1 MSHPGHKAIY
11 AGKNSVRLDGSD
23 PLAVQK
29 MKWSLQHMLSE
40 IYKPYIHQLVVLCI
54 GTDRS
59 TGDALGPLTGTKLSR
74 LQPSRT
80 VIYGT
85 LDEPVHAVNL
95 CHTIEAI
102 GKHYNYPLII
112 AVDACLGK
120 IESVGAIDLGLGPLR
135 PGAGVHKTLPSVGE
149 VYISGIVNVGGF
161 LEYFVLQNTRLSVV
175 IRLAE
180 VIARGLYLGLQ
191 GVSHAA
197 EAAPSDERSDPEKV

>member
-1 MSHPGHKAIY
+1 MSQKGCEAVY
-11 AGKNSVRLDGSD
+11 AGKSPVRLDGSD

-29 MKWSLQHMLSE
+29 MKWSLQHMLSDL
-40 IYKPYIHQLVVLCI
+40 YKPYIHQLVVLCI

-74 LQPSRT
+74 MQPNRT
-80 VIYGT
+80 VVYGT
-85 LDEPVHAVNL
+85 LDDPVHAVNL
-95 CHTIEAI
+95 SQTIEMI
-102 GKHYNYPLII
+102 KQYYSYPLII
-112 AVDACLGK
+112 AVDACLGR
-120 IESVGAIDLGLGPLR
+120 IESVGTIDLGLGSLR

-175 IRLAE
+175 IKLAE

-191 GVSHAA
+191 SVSHPA
-197 EAAPSDERSDPEKV
+197 ETVTY

>member
-1 MSHPGHKAIY
+1 MSYPGCEAIY
-11 AGKNSVRLDGSD
+11 AGKSSIRLDGSD

-29 MKWSLQHMLSE
+29 MKWWLQHMLSG
-40 IYKPYIHQLVVLCI
+40 IYQPYIHQLVVLCI

-59 TGDALGPLTGTKLSR
+59 TGDALGPLAGTKLSR

-85 LDEPVHAVNL
+85 LDDPVHAVNL
-95 CHTIEAI
+95 SQTIETI
-102 GKHYNYPLII
+102 GQHYSYPLII

-120 IESVGAIDLGLGPLR
+120 IESVGTIDLGLGSLQ

-191 GVSHAA
+191 GISHAA
-197 EAAPSDERSDPEKV
+197 EAAPSEERSETEKV